1 MLLDFNIKLFIWYN
15 NLYVLKMKKFK
26 VMIYVYSIK
35 FIKSGMIIL
44 RFVGFF

>member
-1 MLLDFNIKLFIWYN
+1 
-15 NLYVLKMKKFK
+15 MKKFK

-44 RFVGFF
+44 RFVGFFQSGLKRFGKFLWLK